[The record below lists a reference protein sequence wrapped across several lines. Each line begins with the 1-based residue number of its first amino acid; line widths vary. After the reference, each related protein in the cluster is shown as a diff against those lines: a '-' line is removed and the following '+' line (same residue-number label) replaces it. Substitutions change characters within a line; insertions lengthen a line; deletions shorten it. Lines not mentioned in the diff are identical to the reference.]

1 MFVYLGATLTCTGL
15 GWLIGPSF
23 GSTAWSL
30 LHRRQASRMAQ
41 RDKQF
46 FDHIRK
52 MRADPTRQVVHNP
65 LPDYYVRYRKIVKL
79 TCREKKLARF
89 ASIVIGF
96 ASRYVYGTP
105 VECSVYS
112 PKRKKKEQG
121 RRGTSLIHK
130 SGEGTE
136 REQILTGITA
146 NIPSESFTW
155 RRGSPIIHAA
165 TCIAAAWRKRLSV
178 RAS

>member
-30 LHRRQASRMAQ
+30 LRRRQASRMAQ

-105 VECSVYS
+105 VECSMYS
-112 PKRKKKEQG
+112 PKRKKKRAG
-121 RRGTSLIHK
+121 S
-130 SGEGTE
+130 
-136 REQILTGITA
+136 TGHVID
-146 NIPSESFTW
+146 S
-155 RRGSPIIHAA
+155 
-165 TCIAAAWRKRLSV
+165 
-178 RAS
+178 

>member
-1 MFVYLGATLTCTGL
+1 MFSTSGVRGEPAEPLPWDAYLRLRKQRRIAGVATTWPTMILAAVGSGSYFMTLDIDPSQTIAGIDPMFVYLGATLTCTGL

-65 LPDYYVRYRKIVKL
+65 LPDYYGEKIGSLREYRHWLRKQQIFRRK
-79 TCREKKLARF
+79 
-89 ASIVIGF
+89 ASHG
-96 ASRYVYGTP
+96 
-105 VECSVYS
+105 VEEA
-112 PKRKKKEQG
+112 P
-121 RRGTSLIHK
+121 
-130 SGEGTE
+130 
-136 REQILTGITA
+136 
-146 NIPSESFTW
+146 
-155 RRGSPIIHAA
+155 
-165 TCIAAAWRKRLSV
+165 
-178 RAS
+178 